1 MKPRK
6 KSRRPQ
12 QRTARAIDAL
22 PGLIAFYA
30 DSLEH
35 SMVEGFACVMRGRP
49 HHIGAFGTIETKVRG
64 IADRPVVLDARR
76 VTGAPER
83 VVRQDGRERCVLTV
97 ALSNGRTIRI
107 GLDAPRERVEDALR
121 KARG

>member
-1 MKPRK
+1 VKPRK

-12 QRTARAIDAL
+12 QRTARTIDAL

-35 SMVEGFACVMRGRP
+35 SMVEGFACVIRGRP

-64 IADRPVVLDARR
+64 ISDRPVVLDARR

-83 VVRQDGRERCVLTV
+83 LVCQDGCERCVLTV